1 MTRVVLGTDWKLPST
16 LNLSSGANHWHSS
29 ATGSASDLPRTA
41 AAAAAV
47 VVVAATVA
55 VLDTEDDNGDDG
67 AWHCF

>member
-41 AAAAAV
+41 AAAAV